1 MSISKTTDQINGLTA
16 DIEEAIN
23 CERLTTLIEEHVKEV
38 TDMISSQGD
47 EIASL
52 MGIWN
57 PLTSYPSD
65 PLKILKW
72 VRKVVGGPITAQITA
87 AVALAIEMA
96 TAAQALVG
104 LISAINTAQSRLQ
117 SCLEQNLL
125 NTLRDLENSLFDQA
139 SKLIDEAESIRDQF
153 IDDIGLQDVLDD
165 IDNIQ
170 NEIDSTADAANAAE
184 NAIDN
189 LPAPGSD

>member
-57 PLTSYPSD
+57 PLTS
-65 PLKILKW
+65 
-72 VRKVVGGPITAQITA
+72 
-87 AVALAIEMA
+87 
-96 TAAQALVG
+96 
-104 LISAINTAQSRLQ
+104 
-117 SCLEQNLL
+117 
-125 NTLRDLENSLFDQA
+125 
-139 SKLIDEAESIRDQF
+139 
-153 IDDIGLQDVLDD
+153 
-165 IDNIQ
+165 
-170 NEIDSTADAANAAE
+170 
-184 NAIDN
+184 
-189 LPAPGSD
+189 